1 MSEFLVVWGG
11 NGFGDGAEF
20 FNRYDF
26 ALAHAIELS
35 KSVADVI
42 LIYRWDS
49 ENDIYGLYQ
58 EI

>member
-11 NGFGDGAEF
+11 NCFGDGAEF
-20 FNRYDF
+20 FNCYDLALSF
-26 ALAHAIELS
+26 AIDLS

-42 LIYRWDS
+42 LIYKWDS
-49 ENDIYGLYQ
+49 EDDMYKLFQ

>member
-11 NGFGDGAEF
+11 NGFGAEF
-20 FNRYDF
+20 FSRYDIALSF
-26 ALAHAIELS
+26 AIDLS

-42 LIYRWDS
+42 LIYKWDS
-49 ENDIYGLYQ
+49 EDDIYKLFQ